1 MIHAAL
7 VRFTLQIHTIDKR
20 CLSAC
25 TVQYARIAY
34 CTSQRQLQAK
44 VCYLLPSRS
53 AAT

>member
-25 TVQYARIAY
+25 TVQYARVAY
-34 CTSQRQLQAK
+34 CTCQLQAK
-44 VCYLLPSRS
+44 VVCYLLLSRS

>member
-34 CTSQRQLQAK
+34 CTSQLQAK